1 MLNREFPVVQQEPN
15 GTMGPEISL
24 HVEIIHVR
32 FKNWSM
38 PSKRSLIF
46 ITSLGGGIS
55 IFNEGADTNIGPT
68 ALSPAILPCR
78 DVVPYELLLVL
89 LLLSLLPL
97 TKTASPATQAEALIE
112 WKNSLLPSSFLS
124 SWSSTNI
131 TNLCKWNGM
140 VCGSTGTVSQIIISG
155 ANLNG
160 TLAQFNFTPFLNV
173 LSGPIPSEIGQ
184 LTELQYVSFYNS
196 LNGTIPYQFSNLQN
210 VWYLDLGSNYIATP
224 DWS

>member
-1 MLNREFPVVQQEPN
+1 MAVMAVGELAGGGRIDCGLWRWANRLVVGESSVMAN
-15 GTMGPEISL
+15 LCSD
-24 HVEIIHVR
+24 
-32 FKNWSM
+32 
-38 PSKRSLIF
+38 
-46 ITSLGGGIS
+46 LGGGNQS
-55 IFNEGADTNIGPT
+55 NF
-68 ALSPAILPCR
+68 
-78 DVVPYELLLVL
+78 VVDLLVIVYKLLLVL

-97 TKTASPATQAEALIE
+97 TETASPATQAEALIE

-224 DWS
+224 DW